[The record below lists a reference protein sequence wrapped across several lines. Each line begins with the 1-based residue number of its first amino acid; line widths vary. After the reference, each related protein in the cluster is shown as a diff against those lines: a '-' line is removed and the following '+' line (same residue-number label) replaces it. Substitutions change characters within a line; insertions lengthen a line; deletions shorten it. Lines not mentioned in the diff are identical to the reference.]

1 MTPQEKIQLG
11 PFPLFTGFFTLMH
24 EGLGDFAGEVQGNED
39 ISRIRKSFSATS
51 MGFLNTS
58 RDCDSTTPWA
68 ACSSAL
74 LRKEGLATSDQLV
87 LSY

>member
-1 MTPQEKIQLG
+1 MTSQEKIQLG

-51 MGFLNTS
+51 MGF
-58 RDCDSTTPWA
+58 
-68 ACSSAL
+68 
-74 LRKEGLATSDQLV
+74 
-87 LSY
+87 